1 MYMKIFLRYGLLV
14 LLAWIGMGLSA
25 ARAQSKLWGMTASGG
40 ANFAG
45 AIFTSNVDGSGL
57 NVVYSFSYNSGGN
70 SPQGGLTE
78 SSGLMYG
85 VTSQGGANYAGTL
98 FSYDTAAGI
107 FTELHDFNGNDGST
121 PYMEPTKGYTDGKL
135 YGVTNGGGAN
145 GGGVIY
151 SFDPGTGIFAK
162 LYDLPAGTSCTSAL
176 TLYNNKF
183 YALSWGGG
191 GGAQNVGM
199 LFSYDPNSNSF
210 ADLYDYPYYIYSE
223 PPGQMVV
230 YNNVLYGVNNN
241 NSGELFSYNA
251 TTGAY
256 ATLVEFGTGTSTY
269 GSPNG
274 IVLLNNMFY
283 GVALFG
289 GVDFQG
295 GLFSFNPANSAYSE
309 LLDVTYADG
318 QLAAGNIAAY
328 NGNLYGLFYNKLF
341 EVNLTS
347 LSFTSFPN
355 FTSVSP
361 FPTGPAYSSLTIV
374 TGPDPVGTTPQ
385 TITFSDM
392 TRTYGDADFSP
403 GATTSSGLGV
413 SYVSSD
419 PTIAQV
425 IGGRNLHIVGAG
437 ACMITAVQ
445 GGNITY
451 DSTSLAVNLT
461 VNPTPLSITVN
472 DTVKNQLQ
480 PNPVFRLTYTGFV
493 YSDGPG
499 SLATPPV
506 ISTTATQASPQGTY
520 EVDASGA
527 VSPNYTISYQPGTL
541 TIIGQYQT
549 ITLGDIAKNYGD
561 PDFNP
566 GATATSG
573 LGVTYVS
580 GNTSVAT
587 VNADGTLHIVGI
599 GVDTIT
605 TLQPGDADWAS
616 TSLKTLLTVSKA
628 QLTIIVDNKT
638 KVAGQPDPGF
648 TATFN
653 GLVYAD
659 DSSNIGA
666 MYSSTDTA
674 SDAHPGDYLINV
686 ALGPVA
692 AGHYSIVSYSSGILS
707 ITPAGGAAQNSLD
720 AYFSSPT
727 SLQANVWM
735 TGIQTGL
742 LQVYDL
748 GGRQLLSKQV
758 SLLQGYN
765 TFTLPV
771 SGWASGAYIVR
782 LSGDGFKLT
791 QTILK
796 IN

>member
-14 LLAWIGMGLSA
+14 LFAWIGMGLSA
-25 ARAQSKLWGMTASGG
+25 IRAQSKLWGMTASGG

-45 AIFTSNVDGSGL
+45 AIFTSNTDGSGL
-57 NVVYSFSYNSGGN
+57 NVVYSFSYDGGY

-98 FSYDTAAGI
+98 FSYDTAAGT
-107 FTELHDFNGNDGST
+107 FTGIHDFTGDDGSY

-135 YGVTNGGGAN
+135 YGVTSGGGAN

-162 LYDLPAGTSCTSAL
+162 LYDLPAGTSCMSAL

-183 YALSWGGG
+183 YALSLGGG

-199 LFSYDPNSNSF
+199 LFSYDPGSNTV
-210 ADLYDYPYYIYSE
+210 ADLYDYPNYIYAE
-223 PPGQMVV
+223 PSGQMVV
-230 YNNVLYGVNNN
+230 YNNVLYGVNGNN
-241 NSGELFSYNA
+241 NGELFSYNA
-251 TTGAY
+251 ATSAY
-256 ATLVEFGTGTSTY
+256 ATLVGFGTGSSSYDDPT
-269 GSPNG
+269 G

-283 GVALFG
+283 GVSLFG
-289 GVDFQG
+289 GVDFMG

-309 LLDVTYADG
+309 LLDLTYADG
-318 QLAAGNIAAY
+318 QVAAGNVTAY
-328 NGNLYGLFYNKLF
+328 NGNLYGQLYNNIF
-341 EVNLTS
+341 EVNLSS
-347 LSFTSFPN
+347 LSFTSFPDY
-355 FTSVSP
+355 TSVFP
-361 FPTGPAYSSLTIV
+361 FPSGPAYSALTIV

-385 TITFSDM
+385 TITLSDM

-403 GATTSSGLGV
+403 GATTSSGLSV

-419 PTIAQV
+419 PAIAQV
-425 IGGRNLHIVGAG
+425 IGRNLHIVGAG
-437 ACMITAVQ
+437 ACVITAVQ

-451 DSTSLAVNLT
+451 DSTSLNVNLT
-461 VNPTPLSITVN
+461 VSPAPLLIIMN

-480 PNPVFRLTYTGFV
+480 PNPVFRLTYTGLV

-506 ISTTATQASPQGTY
+506 ISTAATQASPQGTY
-520 EVDASGA
+520 AVDVSGA
-527 VSPNYTISYQPGTL
+527 ASPNYTISYQSGTL
-541 TIIGQYQT
+541 TIVGQYQT
-549 ITLGDIAKNYGD
+549 ITLGDIAKNYGA
-561 PDFNP
+561 PDFDP
-566 GATATSG
+566 GATTTSG

-587 VNADGTLHIVGI
+587 VNADGTLHIVGV

-616 TSLKTLLTVSKA
+616 TSLKTLLTVSTA
-628 QLTIIVDNKT
+628 QLTIVVNNKT
-638 KVAGQPDPGF
+638 KVAGQQDPGF

-653 GLVYAD
+653 GLVYSD

-666 MYSSTDTA
+666 VYSSTDTA
-674 SDAHPGDYLINV
+674 NDAHPGDYLINV
-686 ALGPVA
+686 ALGPA
-692 AGHYSIVSYSSGILS
+692 AASHYTIVSYSSGILT
-707 ITPAGGAAQNSLD
+707 ITPAGGASQNSLD

-748 GGRQLLSKQV
+748 GGRQLLGRQV
-758 SLLQGYN
+758 NLLQGYN
-765 TFTLPV
+765 TFTMPV
-771 SGWASGAYIVR
+771 SGWASGVYIIL

-791 QTILK
+791 QTIRK